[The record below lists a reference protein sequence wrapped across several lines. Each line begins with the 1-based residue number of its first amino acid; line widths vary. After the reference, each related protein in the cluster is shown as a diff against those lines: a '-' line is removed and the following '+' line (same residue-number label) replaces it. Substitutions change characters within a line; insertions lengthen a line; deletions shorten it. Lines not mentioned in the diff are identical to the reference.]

1 MKRWLL
7 PVMLAVLT
15 AGVYVKR
22 DSLRSFLLGN
32 EPLVPAEAVRE
43 EQARLRFRGL
53 AEGDAQARVLEAARI
68 RELRLA
74 DVAFQADV
82 RVALGREMQAWRRQW
97 EKEDERA
104 QRLAG
109 QGLTEAEM
117 DRQVR
122 EALLDEAWLEQQMA
136 ATTRVSE
143 GELQAAYVARREALR
158 LPQVQRVAHL
168 FLAQS
173 GPQAK
178 DRGPEMRQL
187 HQRLLAGEDWA
198 ALVLA
203 HSEDART
210 KRQAGDLGWVGA
222 ARAPEAF
229 VKSAQGLKPGQM
241 SPPVK
246 TALGWHLIR
255 VLKRQE
261 TRLPTLAEV
270 REELAALLQDEKRQA
285 ALGRM
290 TRE

>member
-1 MKRWLL
+1 MKRWLP
-7 PVMLAVLT
+7 PVMLALLI
-15 AGVYVKR
+15 AGLYVQR
-22 DSLRSFLLGN
+22 ESLRTFLLGH
-32 EPLVPAEAVRE
+32 EPHVPVAVVKG

-53 AEGDAQARVLEAARI
+53 AEGDALARVLEAARI

-82 RVALGREMQAWRRQW
+82 SVALGREMQAWRRQW

-117 DRQVR
+117 ERQVR
-122 EALLDEAWLEQQMA
+122 EALLDGAWLERQMA

-143 GELQAAYVARREALR
+143 EELQAAYETRREALR

-178 DRGPEMRQL
+178 DRELEMRRL
-187 HQRLLAGEDWA
+187 HQRLLAGEDWV

-222 ARAPEAF
+222 TRAPEVF

-241 SPPVK
+241 SAPVK
-246 TALGWHLIR
+246 TALGWHIIR
-255 VLKRQE
+255 VLERQE
-261 TRLPTLAEV
+261 TRLPTLPEV

-285 ALGRM
+285 ALGRL

>member
-68 RELRLA
+68 RERRLA
-74 DVAFQADV
+74 DVAFQVDV
-82 RVALGREMQAWRRQW
+82 SVALGREMQAWRRQW

-122 EALLDEAWLEQQMA
+122 EALLDEAWLERQMA

-143 GELQAAYVARREALR
+143 AELQAAYVARREALR

-178 DRGPEMRQL
+178 DREPEVRQL
-187 HQRLLAGEDWA
+187 HQRLLAGGDWA

-241 SPPVK
+241 SAPVK
-246 TALGWHLIR
+246 TMLGWHVIR

-261 TRLPTLAEV
+261 TRLTTLAEV
-270 REELAALLQDEKRQA
+270 REELAAQLQDEKRQA
-285 ALGRM
+285 ALEQL